1 MADGIITFVDGVAM
15 LVTPDGREYRWSD
28 VQRYNNPGVEFD
40 DVTGAPLLTV
50 PTVEDRPAAP
60 PQPSLGSR
68 VGNEDIAT
76 GRAMALDP
84 NVSMYSLLDPE
95 GRYADTLLG
104 QFNQAVMRVPDL
116 ALGGLLAGSGA
127 LSKAAG
133 YISDSLGL
141 DLQPGDIPNAEEQ
154 GQLLDALYALP
165 ASRMLT
171 GISEAGGRAAAAR
184 GIFDR
189 LNQPGPVPTMG
200 SNFGNLSTAP
210 ASAMPRPFSQAL
222 KSVRELKQDKGS
234 YDQFRAALIK
244 AGVKPDE
251 LQWTGADST
260 FKGKKVTKDELEQF
274 FLDASSSLGEEVR
287 VGNRSGYAPFSS
299 SPDALVDAYV
309 ERALPDEI
317 AYYENELLPEALAS
331 NYGQVADLDADDL
344 QRLSDN
350 TGLSLEELVE
360 RRGDYWVT
368 DDLTDAMD
376 EDTAIQ
382 YFFGD
387 PAELAEQSLRDT
399 GYYEASRD
407 PVQFAQERLGLSEDD
422 LYSNVEYSEYFP
434 KGGQNYAERL
444 YTYTDPTDRIDY
456 NQLPGQSHFSEQP
469 DDGAFLGWARTADF
483 PVKGGGTAYY
493 LGEAQSDAGQT
504 LRKRMRTTGFPV
516 RDYDQALAVGDYE
529 AVVHPLSRAAMSS
542 YYDLADTWNRLPNEV
557 RASELTRL
565 QLQDFNDYLARQADD
580 FVSIDSLDDISEEG
594 YDAFN
599 AWREGPGWRLPGATV
614 INPDTAAT
622 LARGYG
628 SGYSGQ
634 PEFDAA
640 LDAYRSAQS
649 ALDAARSTQLG
660 LLGFD
665 PAQTLAGAPFLSST
679 QAFTDFVLRR
689 NLEDAIR
696 SRANYLAIPYQ
707 EQAIGAVGGA
717 SRPTE
722 GSLEYYRSI
731 MPKRLEKLAQ
741 RYDKSARLE
750 PITMVG
756 EAENPL
762 ITAQGLRLTPEF
774 IEEVRKRGIPLWAL
788 GGLGFFGSGLLNSQE
803 QVQQPSSGL
812 LGGS

>member
-28 VQRYNNPGVEFD
+28 VQRHNNPGVDFD
-40 DVTGAPLLTV
+40 DITGAPLLTL
-50 PTVEDRPAAP
+50 PTVGDRPAAP

-68 VGNEDIAT
+68 VGNEDIAS
-76 GRAMALDP
+76 GRALALDP
-84 NVSMYSLLDPE
+84 AVSLYSALDPE
-95 GRYADTLLG
+95 GRYSNTLLG
-104 QFNQAVMRVPDL
+104 QINQAVMRVPDL

-127 LSKAAG
+127 VSKGAG
-133 YISDSLGL
+133 YVSDALGL

-165 ASRMLT
+165 ASRML
-171 GISEAGGRAAAAR
+171 GAISEAGGRAAAAR

-200 SNFGNLSTAP
+200 SNFGNLSTVSTP
-210 ASAMPRPFSQAL
+210 AMPRSFSQAL

-274 FLDASSSLGEEVR
+274 FLDASSSLGEDIR
-287 VGNRSGYAPFSS
+287 FGSRSGYAPFNSG
-299 SPDALVDAYV
+299 PDALVDAYV
-309 ERALPDEI
+309 ERALPDEV
-317 AYYENELLPEALAS
+317 AYYENEILPESLAS

-344 QRLSDN
+344 QRLADN
-350 TGLSLEELVE
+350 TGLSLEELE
-360 RRGDYWVT
+360 RRRDYWVT

-376 EDTAIQ
+376 EGTAIQ

-387 PAELAEQSLRDT
+387 PTELAEQSLRDT

-422 LYSNVEYSEYFP
+422 LYSNVEYAEYFP

-456 NQLPGQSHFSEQP
+456 NRLPGQSHFSEQP
-469 DDGAFLGWARTADF
+469 DEGALLGWARTAGF
-483 PVKGGGTAYY
+483 PVEGGGTAYY
-493 LGEAQSDAGQT
+493 IGEAQSDAGQT
-504 LRKRMRTTGFPV
+504 LRKRMRTTGFPA
-516 RDYDQALAVGDYE
+516 RDYDQTLGAAEYE
-529 AVVHPLSRAAMSS
+529 AAVRPASRAAMSA
-542 YYDLADTWNRLPNEV
+542 YYELADAWNRLPNEA

-565 QLQDFNDYLARQADD
+565 QLQDFNDYLARQSDD
-580 FVSIDSLDDISEEG
+580 FVSIDNLDDISEEG

-614 INPDTAAT
+614 INPDTAAI

-628 SGYSGQ
+628 TGYSGQ

-640 LDAYRSAQS
+640 LDVYRSAQP
-649 ALDAARSTQLG
+649 ALNETRETQLG

-665 PAQTLAGAPFLSST
+665 PAQTLANAPFLSST

-722 GSLEYYRSI
+722 GSLEYYRGI

-741 RYDKSARLE
+741 RYDKAARLE
-750 PITMVG
+750 PITMLG
-756 EAENPL
+756 EAENPR
-762 ITAQGLRLTPEF
+762 IPAAGLRLTPEF

-788 GGLGFFGSGLLNSQE
+788 GGLGFFGSGLLGSQE
-803 QVQQPSSGL
+803 QASQPSSGL
-812 LGGS
+812 LGGI